1 MHHREMRNTLK
12 TITIA
17 ITLIVNTASAQT
29 SRDRLFNAILG
40 IQNPP
45 LSEGAGPALNAYA
58 GSANTNAA
66 INREAFI
73 LGGPA
78 VAAQPYV
85 PLHPSQGIDTAAIL
99 NGAMQNYDRQYRE
112 YRLDKAI
119 RAQENRGLLM
129 PN

>member
-1 MHHREMRNTLK
+1 MR
-12 TITIA
+12 TILLA
-17 ITLIVNTASAQT
+17 FVFMAGTASAQVPPPFFQEDPT
-29 SRDRLFNAILG
+29 GQPSRNSFLD
-40 IQNPP
+40 
-45 LSEGAGPALNAYA
+45 AYA
-58 GSANTNAA
+58 GKAATDAA
-66 INREAFI
+66 IAREAFI

-85 PLHPSQGIDTAAIL
+85 PAPPSQGVDTGAIL